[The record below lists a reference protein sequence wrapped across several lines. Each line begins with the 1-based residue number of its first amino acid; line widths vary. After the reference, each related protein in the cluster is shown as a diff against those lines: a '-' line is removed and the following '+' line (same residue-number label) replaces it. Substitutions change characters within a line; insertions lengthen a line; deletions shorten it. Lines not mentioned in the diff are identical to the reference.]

1 MPLYFMLFSMFWVCY
16 PIVRSALNTNIPRIL
31 LHFVLHFIT
40 FCLAFSGILACVLPL
55 NALRFGAKYLA
66 FWC

>member
-1 MPLYFMLFSMFWVCY
+1 MLFSMFRVHY
-16 PIVRSALNTNIPRIL
+16 PIVRSALNTNIHRIL
-31 LHFVLHFIT
+31 LHFVLHFIA
-40 FCLAFSGILACVLPL
+40 FCLAFGGILACILPL